1 MIEHF
6 SQKYG
11 YEPDMDTIDSQLSIL
26 ARDIDGA
33 MTPEMLAACFGMMDL
48 TSLKNNDTPS
58 SICRMVEKA
67 DALKKYYPSYP
78 NPASVCVFSNFAP
91 VVKACKKS
99 EDIHITVVS
108 GVFPHSQSFL
118 EVKLLECRM
127 AVEAGADEVDVVIAL
142 NAFLDGDYERV
153 YDELSAIRKAV
164 DEAAASQGRTVI
176 LKAILETGLLVTP
189 ENIAVAS
196 FIAMEAGVDFIKT
209 STGKTEVSATPSAA
223 YIMCEC
229 IRAFFKATGRK
240 VGFKP
245 AGGMTTGRDAA
256 CYYLIVSSVLGK
268 EWLDKSLFRFGVSR
282 MANNLL
288 SDLEQCKV
296 NYF

>member
-67 DALKKYYPSYP
+67 DAFKKYYPSYP

-99 EDIHITVVS
+99 EDI
-108 GVFPHSQSFL
+108 Q
-118 EVKLLECRM
+118 
-127 AVEAGADEVDVVIAL
+127 IAL